1 MLISF
6 ISILKKKI
14 MTFNIDNFS
23 TMILT
28 PIIIILGLFG
38 NLFGPIVISKKK
50 LKKIGP
56 QIIYITLFLF
66 DLINL
71 ALILKPYIQYE
82 FNKDITIISRLV
94 CKSYWYI
101 NYVFG
106 AVSPMFMVY
115 ISFEQFISLAY
126 SNRRYFLLNN
136 KIQLIYIASITLF
149 NILVNLPVL
158 VYFDVVNEL
167 NQTICDFVDVNWMS
181 NLGYLDLFNRVC
193 IPILL
198 MIISSFLIVGTIFIK
213 SRKNRILSNNTISD
227 NNVFRKHVYISLIS
241 ICLNIS
247 YILFSLPVSILILFS
262 NYWLNP
268 FYVFFVSI
276 YFLAYSIKFY
286 LIFSMN
292 RLFRGGFYSIFV
304 HNKLKPIDASQ
315 NNRNKFIT

>member
-1 MLISF
+1 MS
-6 ISILKKKI
+6 
-14 MTFNIDNFS
+14 FNIDNFS

-38 NLFGPIVISKKK
+38 NLFGLIVISKKK

-71 ALILKPYIQYE
+71 ALIFKPYIQYE
-82 FNKDITIISRLV
+82 FNKDITIISKLA

-106 AVSPMFMVY
+106 AISPMFMVY

-126 SNRRYFLLNN
+126 SNRKYFLLNN
-136 KIQLIYIASITLF
+136 RIQLIFIASITLF

-158 VYFDVVNEL
+158 IYFDVVNEL
-167 NQTICDFVDVNWMS
+167 NQTTCDFVDVNWMS

-198 MIISSFLIVGTIFIK
+198 MIISSLLIIGTILIK
-213 SRKNRILSNNTISD
+213 SRSRILSNNNTISAD
-227 NNVFRKHVYISLIS
+227 NNIFRKHVHISLIS
-241 ICLNIS
+241 VCLNIS

-268 FYVFFVSI
+268 FYVFFVFI

-304 HNKLKPIDASQ
+304 HNHIDATSIAKIIE
-315 NNRNKFIT
+315 RNLL